1 MNQNLLETVKLQQV
15 ASDPKNS
22 AWVFASA
29 GSGKTKILVDR
40 VLRLLLSDVTPD
52 KILCL
57 TFTKNAALEMQDRIN
72 SELAKWILCDE
83 EELVEKLKN
92 LSGKSPGQDVLKKA
106 RTLFNAVLD
115 AEFKIKTQTIH
126 AFCQTII
133 KIFPFEAD
141 VRPSF
146 EVIESAKESLL
157 LKQVQKKLLQDAFID
172 KNLENLLK
180 KINSKFD
187 EESFLDVLS
196 GFLSK
201 KEKINFLKDEFFGI
215 ENVIAEIYKKFSVSP
230 NYKKEDIFGEF
241 LTKINF
247 VEILQLA
254 QELENTEL
262 KSNIDL
268 TIAIRSFVNNQNLKS
283 FDDFYSA
290 FFTDKNEPRKLSK
303 NTASNQLIKD
313 LVEKQQILIADFLEE
328 LNSFTICDNSVA
340 ILTFVDLVLE
350 KYNAIK
356 KQNALLDY
364 NDLIVKTNQLL
375 ANPEFSDWIKL
386 KMDSSFDH
394 ILIDESQDTNHHQW
408 NIIKALSEDFFSG
421 LSAQNQNRSIFI
433 VGDEKQSIYSFQGA
447 EPNISEEI
455 FTYFQNKLGDNLKKI
470 ELNNSFRSVNTV
482 LNAVDRVFS
491 QSDIKKSLS
500 KLSEFK
506 NHLFAKPINNPS

>member
-230 NYKKEDIFGEF
+230 NYKK
-241 LTKINF
+241 
-247 VEILQLA
+247 
-254 QELENTEL
+254 
-262 KSNIDL
+262 
-268 TIAIRSFVNNQNLKS
+268 
-283 FDDFYSA
+283 
-290 FFTDKNEPRKLSK
+290 
-303 NTASNQLIKD
+303 
-313 LVEKQQILIADFLEE
+313 
-328 LNSFTICDNSVA
+328 
-340 ILTFVDLVLE
+340 
-350 KYNAIK
+350 
-356 KQNALLDY
+356 
-364 NDLIVKTNQLL
+364 
-375 ANPEFSDWIKL
+375 
-386 KMDSSFDH
+386 
-394 ILIDESQDTNHHQW
+394 
-408 NIIKALSEDFFSG
+408 
-421 LSAQNQNRSIFI
+421 
-433 VGDEKQSIYSFQGA
+433 
-447 EPNISEEI
+447 
-455 FTYFQNKLGDNLKKI
+455 
-470 ELNNSFRSVNTV
+470 
-482 LNAVDRVFS
+482 
-491 QSDIKKSLS
+491 
-500 KLSEFK
+500 
-506 NHLFAKPINNPS
+506 